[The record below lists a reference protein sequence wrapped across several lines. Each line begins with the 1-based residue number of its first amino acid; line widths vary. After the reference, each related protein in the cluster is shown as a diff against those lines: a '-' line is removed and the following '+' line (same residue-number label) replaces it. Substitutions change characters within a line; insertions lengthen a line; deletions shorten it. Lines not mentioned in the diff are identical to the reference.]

1 MLWQLRHAW
10 QRRQLREPAYAYLW
24 DAPPP
29 DEWVSIDCETTG
41 LDKLHDRVISIGAV
55 RIHGHTV
62 LTSQRLEIMLKP
74 DMTAG
79 PMEASNVRIHRLRSS
94 DLAQHGIGALE
105 AARQVLDFV
114 GARPLVG
121 YFLEF
126 DIAMLNRLV
135 KPLLGVGLPQK
146 QIEIS
151 SLYYDIKHRQYPGAH
166 IDLRLEALM
175 QDLELPQRHAHEAF
189 NDATMVAL
197 AFIKLRTMASG

>member
-10 QRRQLREPAYAYLW
+10 QRRQLRDPAYAYLW

-41 LDKLHDRVISIGAV
+41 LDKQHDQIISIGAV
-55 RIHGHTV
+55 RIHGRVV
-62 LTSQRLEIMLKP
+62 LTSKRLEIMLKP
-74 DMTAG
+74 DMDAE
-79 PMEASNVRIHRLRSS
+79 PMQARNVRIHRLRSS
-94 DLAQHGIGALE
+94 DLALHGVAALD

-114 GARPLVG
+114 GASPLVG

-146 QIEIS
+146 QIDIA
-151 SLYYDIKHRQYPGAH
+151 SLYHDIKHRKNPGAH

-175 QDLELPQRHAHEAF
+175 QDLELPQLHAHNAC
-189 NDATMVAL
+189 NDATMAAL
-197 AFIKLRTMASG
+197 VFVKLQTMSAR